1 MRSRAII
8 GVICAAVMLTAC
20 APTSQEGATNPLVDE
35 TEAETLATAML
46 TAYTADD
53 PAGFSFAFTDSL
65 RSSMD
70 ETAFEQWRGP
80 LFEAT
85 GDFVRITDNRVM
97 TGSSAGSIRYVFHA
111 AFSKDDS
118 VQFAIVFKAGTHH
131 INRVEMKPDK

>member
-1 MRSRAII
+1 MII
-8 GVICAAVMLTAC
+8 GVICAALMLTAC
-20 APTSQEGATNPLVDE
+20 APASQEADINPLVDE
-35 TEAETLATAML
+35 AEAETLAAAML
-46 TAYTADD
+46 TAFTADD
-53 PAGFSFAFTDSL
+53 PAGFSAAFTDSL

-85 GDFVRITDNRVM
+85 GDFIRMTDARVT

-131 INRVEMKPDK
+131 INRVELKPYK